1 MGAGELDPT
10 EEPPDP
16 ADDPRPSTEEVLGL
30 AVADILSASPACHIR
45 IKDEGPHDLY
55 LLFEVRSNRK
65 TSRGQ
70 TVNWP
75 QNTRG
80 QRRRG
85 LAVVLFSV
93 LDNNNT
99 IIQPLTRPLMNLILK
114 SCQAKKRK
122 AG

>member
-45 IKDEGPHDLY
+45 IKDDGPHDLY

-65 TSRGQ
+65 TSLE
-70 TVNWP
+70 VKP
-75 QNTRG
+75 
-80 QRRRG
+80 
-85 LAVVLFSV
+85 
-93 LDNNNT
+93 
-99 IIQPLTRPLMNLILK
+99 
-114 SCQAKKRK
+114 
-122 AG
+122 